1 MIFSPNCLVHSSS
14 DQKLSLSLAP
24 PHHTRPARPAPDPPD
39 PVPGFREQRSDG
51 FGRTRQ
57 DHLEKMKEV
66 DDEVT
71 TIGAESSDD
80 ESSSYDSVSDLENG
94 SSAEETKEK

>member
-1 MIFSPNCLVHSSS
+1 M
-14 DQKLSLSLAP
+14 
-24 PHHTRPARPAPDPPD
+24 
-39 PVPGFREQRSDG
+39 
-51 FGRTRQ
+51 
-57 DHLEKMKEV
+57 EKMKEV